1 MLTSPEATRTRA
13 LRKANRM
20 NYHAIQTSGR
30 TWSDP
35 CGCTEHSGKRA
46 EQRGSSGGHQ
56 LNTSIGGASSRNICS
71 ISSEISHNGWANR
84 ERGCSNEQGIPIA
97 KPFSMTPPQC
107 DGANHSRNSDCEPC
121 AASRLSRFLRACVIS
136 IYRTTRSRRHLSIT
150 HLSDSSFAKS
160 SCLFSLISRW
170 TRSSISRS
178 CATRHQHGTPQSSC
192 MITYLLFLPTKLLLL
207 EAHALAGQLLR

>member
-84 ERGCSNEQGIPIA
+84 ERGCPNEQGIPIA

-121 AASRLSRFLRACVIS
+121 AASRLSRFLRACNQ
-136 IYRTTRSRRHLSIT
+136 HLSHHALET
-150 HLSDSSFAKS
+150 SSQYNS
-160 SCLFSLISRW
+160 PERLFFR
-170 TRSSISRS
+170 
-178 CATRHQHGTPQSSC
+178 Q
-192 MITYLLFLPTKLLLL
+192 KLLPLL
-207 EAHALAGQLLR
+207 IDLALDPKLDLAQLCDSPSAWNTTKQLQDNVPSLPPDEAAPP